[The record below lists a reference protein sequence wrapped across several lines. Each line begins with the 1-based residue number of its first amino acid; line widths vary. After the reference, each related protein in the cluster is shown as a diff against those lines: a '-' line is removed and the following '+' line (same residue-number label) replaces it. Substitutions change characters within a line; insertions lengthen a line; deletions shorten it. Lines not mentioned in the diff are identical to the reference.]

1 MHQTKKQGSTFF
13 PRGWA
18 YFPSKPQN
26 TGGVGGW
33 FANRKPQTA
42 GGLGGCVQL
51 ELELEP
57 RLCLCL
63 VLELE
68 RRKAS

>member
-1 MHQTKKQGSTFF
+1 MGD
-13 PRGWA
+13 
-18 YFPSKPQN
+18 
-26 TGGVGGW
+26 
-33 FANRKPQTA
+33 RKPQTA